1 MVNRL
6 TGNTNY
12 VIMGAHFQGLW
23 LRPLYALYNMDLY
36 KIGLNE
42 IFRCFM
48 ACCCPSI
55 KMDQIENVS
64 NYGIRGICFL
74 SSFLPFVIQLR
85 VCLYRG
91 KTREKFN
98 LHGKVTNDTTVL
110 ADPYF
115 RYDSYL

>member
-1 MVNRL
+1 
-6 TGNTNY
+6 
-12 VIMGAHFQGLW
+12 
-23 LRPLYALYNMDLY
+23 
-36 KIGLNE
+36 
-42 IFRCFM
+42 M
-48 ACCCPSI
+48 ACFCPSI

-74 SSFLPFVIQLR
+74 ASFIPCIIQFR

-110 ADPYF
+110 TAHIFHCY
-115 RYDSYL
+115 YSYGS

>member
-1 MVNRL
+1 
-6 TGNTNY
+6 
-12 VIMGAHFQGLW
+12 
-23 LRPLYALYNMDLY
+23 
-36 KIGLNE
+36 
-42 IFRCFM
+42 M

-64 NYGIRGICFL
+64 NYGVRGICFL
-74 SSFLPFVIQLR
+74 GSFLPFVIQLR

-110 ADPYF
+110 ADPF
-115 RYDSYL
+115 ISGMTHSL

>member
-1 MVNRL
+1 
-6 TGNTNY
+6 
-12 VIMGAHFQGLW
+12 
-23 LRPLYALYNMDLY
+23 
-36 KIGLNE
+36 
-42 IFRCFM
+42 M

-74 SSFLPFVIQLR
+74 GSFLPCVIQLR

-98 LHGKVTNDTTVL
+98 LHGKVTNVL
-110 ADPYF
+110 QY
-115 RYDSYL
+115 

>member
-1 MVNRL
+1 
-6 TGNTNY
+6 
-12 VIMGAHFQGLW
+12 
-23 LRPLYALYNMDLY
+23 
-36 KIGLNE
+36 
-42 IFRCFM
+42 M

-74 SSFLPFVIQLR
+74 GSFLPCVIQLR

-98 LHGKVTNDTTVL
+98 LHGKVTNATTVL
-110 ADPYF
+110 TETYF
-115 RYDSYL
+115 RYDS

>member
-6 TGNTNY
+6 IGNTNY
-12 VIMGAHFQGLW
+12 AIMGAHFQGLW
-23 LRPLYALYNMDLY
+23 GYGRLYGTHIFP
-36 KIGLNE
+36 KFCFTSRTSG

-74 SSFLPFVIQLR
+74 GSFLPCVIQLR

-98 LHGKVTNDTTVL
+98 LHGKVTNVL
-110 ADPYF
+110 Q
-115 RYDSYL
+115 